1 MGESTY
7 VSKRHKGCSRT
18 LYNLHCVK
26 IEIRAHSSIVK
37 DSRTAVK
44 FCLAN
49 ERVVVQ
55 RTEAVLLLVVVV
67 GSSMVPLSHFALLFS
82 NN

>member
-1 MGESTY
+1 M
-7 VSKRHKGCSRT
+7 SKRHKGCSRT

-37 DSRTAVK
+37 ESRTAVK

-49 ERVVVQ
+49 KRVVEQ
-55 RTEAVLLLVVVV
+55 RIEAVLVVVVV